1 MTSKFD
7 FHSRW
12 LGGVVTAEIE
22 DDGEA
27 LQYQFGTIEEGFD
40 VVALW
45 LGGIDIGQHLCQMS
59 RYRVEDEAVEA
70 YAAHLRW
77 HRWPLEPA

>member
-22 DDGEA
+22 DDGDDA
-27 LQYQFGTIEEGFD
+27 LQYQFGTVEEGFD

-70 YAAHLRW
+70 YAAHLRTESM
-77 HRWPLEPA
+77 EPA

>member
-22 DDGEA
+22 DD
-27 LQYQFGTIEEGFD
+27 EEGFD
-40 VVALW
+40 AVGLW
-45 LGGIDIGQHLCQMS
+45 LGRIDLTPHLCQMS

-70 YAAHLRW
+70 YAAHLRTA
-77 HRWPLEPA
+77 LEPA

>member
-12 LGGVVTAEIE
+12 LGGQVTAEIE
-22 DDGEA
+22 DDGDDA
-27 LQYQFGTIEEGFD
+27 LQYQHCTIEEGFD
-40 VVALW
+40 VVGLW
-45 LGGIDIGQHLCQMS
+45 IGGIDIGQHLCQMS

-70 YAAHLRW
+70 YAAHLRAESM
-77 HRWPLEPA
+77 EPA